1 MGKDSL
7 IVLLGFL
14 FVLRLMLD
22 WISLRDELE
31 DMREDDNEE
40 ITKSDRGAE

>member
-1 MGKDSL
+1 MGKDIL

-14 FVLRLMLD
+14 FVLRIMLD

-31 DMREDDNEE
+31 DMRDDDNEE

>member
-31 DMREDDNEE
+31 DMRDDDNEE